1 MASAGLKQE
10 VERILDALP
19 ESATL
24 LDLLYALEAAIEL
37 GEAHAPN
44 SEAEPEEAES
54 ALGIRD
60 TCAARRRRAADRG

>member
-1 MASAGLKQE
+1 MPSAGLKRE

-24 LDLLYALEAAIEL
+24 RDLLCALETSIEPV
-37 GEAHAPN
+37 EAHVPH
-44 SEAEPEEAES
+44 SEAESDEAQS

-60 TCAARRRRAADRG
+60 TCAARRRRAADRD